1 MAQYI
6 GRVRQ
11 FNNTE
16 GHGTLRYFGGPDILV
31 HYTALVGTRT
41 LDAEDV
47 IEFDIIAGTK
57 GPQAD
62 HVARVA
68 QNPAAVARL
77 EMKPGLASAV
87 VEAFG

>member
-11 FNNTE
+11 FDETE
-16 GHGTLRYFGGPDILV
+16 GHGTLRYFGGPDIFV
-31 HYTALVGTRT
+31 HYKSLVGTRS
-41 LDAEDV
+41 LDAEDIV
-47 IEFDIIAGTK
+47 EFDVVAGTK

-62 HVARVA
+62 HVVRVPRS
-68 QNPAAVARL
+68 PATVARL

-87 VEAFG
+87 EAFG